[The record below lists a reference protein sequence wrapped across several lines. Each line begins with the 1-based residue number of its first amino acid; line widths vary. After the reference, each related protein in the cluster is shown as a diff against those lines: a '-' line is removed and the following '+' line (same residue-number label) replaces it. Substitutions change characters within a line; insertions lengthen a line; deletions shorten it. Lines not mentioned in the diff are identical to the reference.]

1 VKVFFEGFEKKGAT
15 MGDSHKFAG
24 KSEEGRQ
31 HQQNNLNR
39 TGKKNYYLEPDWKS
53 ELLQKM
59 EERKLKQ
66 AGNRFLRAKRALVEP
81 PSLNNP
87 EYANDIIKFANEQ
100 FFIETRRPIQIERW
114 QEEKIL
120 KPLFSKQYH
129 LGVISLCKKDGKS
142 TLGAIIALHKL
153 LYGPD
158 FSEIYL
164 LASDLD
170 QITTTIFSKIV
181 RCCELNHR
189 MLSRL
194 SITQDTITYDPRG
207 SFIKVLPSEY
217 KGSFGSNAALVI
229 FDELWTYDQER
240 ARRLYEAYTENPTR
254 PDFLVLVFSHA
265 GYSRDSL
272 LFELYEIGMGKNKP
286 DDYFFLWSHE
296 NLASWKTKEF
306 LKRQRNKPGMRS
318 NLYKRLYENRW
329 TEEEDSFIDE
339 QELNRCIKKDLR
351 PTLPNKEI
359 SIYVGIDASVSSDTS
374 VVAAVT
380 KTIDKIRLVCY
391 RIWKPSKAKKMDL
404 EATIADYL
412 KELNSGYLLRKAYYD
427 PFQLHQTM
435 LNLKN
440 EGIAVEELPQSQN
453 NVIAYSQLLY
463 ELIHY
468 ENLEVFEDKN
478 IKEHFRNA
486 SFKESPQGFRL
497 MKRGKGKI
505 DICAALGMASLAA
518 VGTKEIRP
526 GRVYIADG
534 SNDEMMEEEKHI
546 EKEPAVA
553 NVGRIYII

>member
-1 VKVFFEGFEKKGAT
+1 

-254 PDFLVLVFSHA
+254 PDFLVLVLSHA

-272 LFELYEIGMGKNKP
+272 LYELYEIGTSDKKP
-286 DDYFFLWSHE
+286 DDYFFLWSHK
-296 NLASWKTKEF
+296 NLASWKTPEF
-306 LKRQRNKPGMRS
+306 LKRQRNKPGMRP
-318 NLYKRLYENRW
+318 NLYKRLYGNRW
-329 TEEEDSFIDE
+329 TEEEDSFLTDE
-339 QELNRCIKKDLR
+339 EYSRCVIKELR
-351 PTLPNKEI
+351 PSLGDRDL
-359 SIYVGIDASVSSDTS
+359 SIWVGVDASVSGDASA
-374 VVAAVT
+374 VAAVT
-380 KTIDKIRLVCY
+380 RTIPGKIRLIGY
-391 RIWKPSKAKKMDL
+391 RVWQPTKKRKMDL
-404 EATIADYL
+404 EATIANYL
-412 KELNSGYLLRKAYYD
+412 RELNQNFTLIKIVYD
-427 PFQLHQTM
+427 PYQLHQVM
-435 LNLKN
+435 LNLRTE
-440 EGIAVEELPQSQN
+440 EGLPTEELPQSQN

-463 ELIHY
+463 ELIRFQNLEIY
-468 ENLEVFEDKN
+468 EN
-478 IKEHFRNA
+478 KELKDHFKAAN
-486 SFKESPQGFRL
+486 FKESDKGISL
-497 MKRGKGKI
+497 KKRGKGKI
-505 DICAALGMASLAA
+505 DLCAALGMAAFSC
-518 VGTKEIRP
+518 VGSKPVRP
-526 GRVYIADG
+526 GKVYVSGDK
-534 SNDEMMEEEKHI
+534 MMEEEKHI